1 MNMATS
7 TAMPSSA
14 ASLAPPVIDFDRDV
28 YCIAGLPI
36 DAIDM
41 RSAVEKVRHAAHSRT
56 RCVIATPNLNFVISA
71 QTDAEFRESVIGS
84 DLCLADGMPL
94 VWMARLL
101 KLPIPERVAG
111 SELFDRLLAHAGPP
125 VTVYF
130 FGGPAGAG
138 KAAAAALERR
148 AGGLR
153 CVGYEEAP
161 FAPVEALS
169 GDDTIERINR
179 SGADFVIVALGARK
193 GQAWIERNRGRLTA
207 PVLCHLGAVINFAA
221 GTVARAPRLLQV
233 LGLEWLWRIKEEPSL
248 WRRYS
253 NDGLVFVE
261 MLCRNILPRA
271 WRLRVGVDARRLA
284 DPPTLEALREPGRTQ
299 LSLKGAWTR
308 AGLAPLRAALTS
320 AARDG
325 NSLRIALDGVTH
337 ADSAFVAVLLLAL
350 AGGRSSGGI
359 SGASEQMRRIL
370 HDWGAEFLLHL

>member
-1 MNMATS
+1 MNMGTS
-7 TAMPSSA
+7 AAMPSSA
-14 ASLAPPVIDFDRDV
+14 ASLAPPAIDFDRDV

-41 RSAVEKVRHAAHSRT
+41 QAAVDKVRHAAHSKT

-130 FGGPAGAG
+130 FGGPTGAG

-148 AGGLR
+148 TGGLR

-193 GQAWIERNRGRLTA
+193 GQAWIERNRSRLTA

-261 MLCRNILPRA
+261 MLCRNVLPRA
-271 WRLRVGVDARRLA
+271 WRLRVDADSSRLA

-325 NSLRIALDGVTH
+325 NSLRIGLDGVTH

>member
-1 MNMATS
+1 
-7 TAMPSSA
+7 
-14 ASLAPPVIDFDRDV
+14 
-28 YCIAGLPI
+28 
-36 DAIDM
+36 M
-41 RSAVEKVRHAAHSRT
+41 RSAVEKVRHAAHSKT

-71 QTDAEFRESVIGS
+71 QTDAEFRDSVIGS

-138 KAAAAALERR
+138 KAAAAALERA

-193 GQAWIERNRGRLTA
+193 GQAWIERNRSRLT
-207 PVLCHLGAVINFAA
+207 GA
-221 GTVARAPRLLQV
+221 G
-233 LGLEWLWRIKEEPSL
+233 
-248 WRRYS
+248 
-253 NDGLVFVE
+253 
-261 MLCRNILPRA
+261 
-271 WRLRVGVDARRLA
+271 
-284 DPPTLEALREPGRTQ
+284 ALSSR
-299 LSLKGAWTR
+299 
-308 AGLAPLRAALTS
+308 
-320 AARDG
+320 
-325 NSLRIALDGVTH
+325 
-337 ADSAFVAVLLLAL
+337 
-350 AGGRSSGGI
+350 GRSSTLQPARSRARRASCRCSGSSGC
-359 SGASEQMRRIL
+359 GASRKSRRCGAAIRTMAWSSSRCCAATSCPGRGACVSAPMR
-370 HDWGAEFLLHL
+370 GASPTRRHSRRCASRDDAVVAEGRVDACRPRAAARRVDVRGA